1 MDADVDLRRALAPFV
16 GGVAF
21 RSSFGARVNARTR
34 GGFSV
39 GAPAG
44 FPRRVRGLAFCI
56 RPGDDETGDDETG
69 DDETGDDETGD
80 ETGNEGFRP
89 RPRGYDL
96 DVAPA
101 DSESGREATATRASA
116 SAGDG
121 WRCVD
126 ARFGGEARALVDDAR
141 WDTLTWRDTGAG
153 SVFYL
158 RDVELAV
165 DPGTTFPGERDP
177 KADG

>member
-1 MDADVDLRRALAPFV
+1 MRPETKV
-16 GGVAF
+16 
-21 RSSFGARVNARTR
+21 
-34 GGFSV
+34 SV
-39 GAPAG
+39 P
-44 FPRRVRGLAFCI
+44 V
-56 RPGDDETGDDETG
+56 PGDTTS
-69 DDETGDDETGD
+69 TS
-80 ETGNEGFRP
+80 R
-89 RPRGYDL
+89 RRIL
-96 DVAPA
+96 
-101 DSESGREATATRASA
+101 ESGREGRRRRERPA

>member
-1 MDADVDLRRALAPFV
+1 M
-16 GGVAF
+16 
-21 RSSFGARVNARTR
+21 
-34 GGFSV
+34 

-56 RPGDDETGDDETG
+56 RPG

>member
-56 RPGDDETGDDETG
+56 RP
-69 DDETGDDETGD
+69 GDDETGD